1 MSRSLFDDVLSCPTL
16 PSLPQVAVEVL
27 ELTGDPDVPMK
38 KIAACVQ
45 RDQALAGKV
54 LKTVNSSF
62 YGLSKPCGSID
73 RAMSFL
79 GLNTVKSLVLGFSL
93 VDASKLAGAE
103 GFDLMTHWRRAI
115 VGAVSSRHVAVLTRA
130 ADPDEAF
137 TAALFQDIGVLACF
151 VSLKERYAEVV
162 VGKFHADWAKAETE
176 AFGFTHVEIG
186 EALAK
191 RWKLPVAIRAAVGA
205 HHSPDGVEPAY
216 ADLAR
221 VVCLGAMVGSVLGNE
236 APVPSVKRIS
246 QSARAWFGDR
256 APNTEALI
264 ERASDDARVIA
275 KLFHQDIGRLPDI
288 QSLLAEAEDKG
299 LEHQLEIQRRS
310 DALAKEASTDP
321 LTGLANRRRFE
332 LDLDDAL
339 QRFTRDGSPMAV
351 IFCDADRFKAVND
364 THGHA
369 AGDAVLIELAHRI
382 RDTVGNAGTVARYG
396 GEEIAVV
403 LPGLGINEAAILGER
418 IRDAVASAPFDLT
431 GVECEPDLL
440 TVTVSVGVS
449 ATDAADPA
457 RCTAVLQLVGEADSC
472 VYEAKR
478 AGRDRVFVHRA
489 VETTRMA
496 RPTAPAPQL
505 GTVRVLFVED
515 DPLAATLITTLLKRQ
530 KGVEIQWIESGTRAA
545 NEIKRMD
552 AGETPPVDIFLV
564 DLNLPGTSGYELLKM
579 VRASDTLRGLT
590 FLVLSGEDEATSR
603 EECLRLGAT
612 EFIPKQEF
620 VSDIGRWVELI
631 SGKSRTK
638 AAA

>member
-1 MSRSLFDDVLSCPTL
+1 MSRSLFDDVLACPTL
-16 PSLPQVAVEVL
+16 PSLPKVAIEVL

-93 VDASKLAGAE
+93 IDATKLAGAE
-103 GFDLMTHWRRAI
+103 GFDLMAHWRRAI
-115 VGAVSSRHVAVLTRA
+115 VGAVSSRHTAVLTRA

-151 VSLKERYAEVV
+151 VSLKERYAQAVA
-162 VGKFHADWAKAETE
+162 GKYHADWAPSELQ
-176 AFGFTHVEIG
+176 AFGFTHAQIG
-186 EALAK
+186 EALAA
-191 RWKLPVAIRAAVGA
+191 RWKLPASIRAAVGA
-205 HHSPDGVEPAY
+205 HHEPERVAPAY

-221 VVCLGAMVGSVLGNE
+221 VVCLGTMVGGVLGQE
-236 APVPSVKRIS
+236 SPIPSAKKITRD
-246 QSARAWFGDR
+246 ARAWFGDR
-256 APNTEALI
+256 APDTEALI

-275 KLFHQDIGRLPDI
+275 KLFHQNIGQLPDI

-332 LDLDDAL
+332 IDLDDAF
-339 QRFTRDGSPMAV
+339 QRFKREGSPLAV
-351 IFCDADRFKAVND
+351 IFCDADRFKSVND

-369 AGDAVLIELAHRI
+369 AGDAVLIELAR
-382 RDTVGNAGTVARYG
+382 RLQETVGEAGTVARYG

-403 LPGLGINEAAILGER
+403 LPGVAIDEAAVLGER
-418 IRDAVASAPFDLT
+418 IRESVASLPFDLS
-431 GVECEPDLL
+431 GVDCEPDLL
-440 TVTVSVGVS
+440 TVTISVGVS
-449 ATDAADPA
+449 ATDAADPE
-457 RCTAVLQLVGEADSC
+457 RCTAVLQLVGEADGC

-489 VETTRMA
+489 AETARMA
-496 RPTAPAPQL
+496 QPTPPAPNDRA
-505 GTVRVLFVED
+505 VRVLFVED

-545 NEIKRMD
+545 NEIRRMD
-552 AGETPPVDIFLV
+552 AGETPPVDLFLV

-579 VRASDTLRGLT
+579 VRASPALRGLK
-590 FLVLSGEDEATSR
+590 FLVLSGEDETTSR
-603 EECLRLGAT
+603 DECLRLGAT
-612 EFIPKQEF
+612 EFIPKQDF
-620 VSDIGRWVELI
+620 VTDIGRWVGLI
-631 SGKSRTK
+631 SGNGRSK
-638 AAA
+638 AA

>member
-1 MSRSLFDDVLSCPTL
+1 MSRSLFDEVLACQAL
-16 PSLPQVAVEVL
+16 PSLPMVAVQVL

-38 KIAACVQ
+38 KIAECVQ

-62 YGLSKPCGSID
+62 YGLSKPCGSIN

-93 VDASKLAGAE
+93 IDATKMAGAE
-103 GFDLMTHWRRAI
+103 GFDLMAHWRRAI
-115 VGAVSSRHVAVLTRA
+115 VGAVSSRHVAALTRA

-151 VSLKERYAEVV
+151 VSLKERYAEAVA
-162 VGKFHADWAKAETE
+162 GRFHVDWAKAETD
-176 AFGFTHVEIG
+176 AFGFTHAQIG

-191 RWKLPVAIRAAVGA
+191 RWKLPATIRCAVASHHDPERAEA
-205 HHSPDGVEPAY
+205 AY

-221 VVCLGAMVGSVLGNE
+221 VVGLGAMVAGVLGAD
-236 APVPSVKRIS
+236 APVPGIKQVGA
-246 QSARAWFGDR
+246 SARSWFGDR
-256 APNTEALI
+256 APDIEALI
-264 ERASDDARVIA
+264 ERSSDDARVIA
-275 KLFHQDIGRLPDI
+275 KLFSQNIGRMPDI
-288 QSLLAEAEDKG
+288 QTLMSQAEDMG
-299 LEHQLEIQRRS
+299 LEHQLQIQRRS

-321 LTGLANRRRFE
+321 LTGLANRRTFEIEMEEAFERFSR
-332 LDLDDAL
+332 DATP
-339 QRFTRDGSPMAV
+339 FAV
-351 IFCDADRFKAVND
+351 IFCDADRFKSVND

-369 AGDAVLIELAHRI
+369 AGDAVLIELAQRLK
-382 RDTVGNAGTVARYG
+382 DTVGEAGTVARYG

-403 LPGLGINEAAILGER
+403 LPGVTIDGAAILGER
-418 IRDAVASAPFDLT
+418 IRDAVASSPFDLS
-431 GVECEPDLL
+431 GVECEPNLL
-440 TVTVSVGVS
+440 TVTISVGVS

-489 VETTRMA
+489 AEASRMA
-496 RPTAPAPQL
+496 QPIATSASAN
-505 GTVRVLFVED
+505 TVRVLFVED

-552 AGETPPVDIFLV
+552 AGEIPPVDIFLV
-564 DLNLPGTSGYELLKM
+564 DLNLPGISGYELLKM
-579 VRASDTLRGLT
+579 VRASPTMRGLA

-603 EECLRLGAT
+603 EKCLQLGAT
-612 EFIPKQEF
+612 EFIPKQDF
-620 VSDIGRWVELI
+620 VTDIGRWVGLI
-631 SGKSRTK
+631 TGKGRSK
-638 AAA
+638 AA

>member
-1 MSRSLFDDVLSCPTL
+1 MPRSLFDDVLACPTL

-27 ELTGDPDVPMK
+27 DLTGDPDVPMK
-38 KIAACVQ
+38 KIAECVQ

-93 VDASKLAGAE
+93 IDATKLAGAE

-115 VGAVSSRHVAVLTRA
+115 VGAVSSRHAAVLTRA

-151 VSLKERYAEVV
+151 VSLKERYAQVIT
-162 VGKFHADWAKAETE
+162 GKHHADWANAESE
-176 AFGFTHVEIG
+176 AFGFTHAQIG
-186 EALAK
+186 EALAA
-191 RWKLPVAIRAAVGA
+191 RWKLPLAVRAAVGG
-205 HHSPDGVEPAY
+205 HHTPDKVEAAY

-221 VVCLGAMVGSVLGNE
+221 VVGLGAMVSSVLSAE
-236 APVPSVKRIS
+236 APIPSAKQITVKGK
-246 QSARAWFGDR
+246 AWFGDR
-256 APNTEALI
+256 APDTDALI

-275 KLFHQDIGRLPDI
+275 KLFNQNIGQLPDL
-288 QSLLAEAEDKG
+288 QALMAEAEDKG

-332 LDLDDAL
+332 IELDDAF
-339 QRFTRDGSPMAV
+339 QRFKRDGSPLAV

-369 AGDAVLIELAHRI
+369 AGDAVLIELAARLA
-382 RDTVGNAGTVARYG
+382 DTVGDAGVVARYG

-403 LPGLGINEAAILGER
+403 LPGLRIDDAAILGER
-418 IRDAVASAPFDLT
+418 MRDAVASAPFNLT

-440 TVTVSVGVS
+440 SVTVSVGVS
-449 ATDAADPA
+449 ATDAADPD
-457 RCTAVLQLVGEADSC
+457 RCTAVLQLVGEADGC

-478 AGRDRVFVHRA
+478 AGRDRVFVHRVA
-489 VETTRMA
+489 EAARMA
-496 RPTAPAPQL
+496 QPGPTSAGENA
-505 GTVRVLFVED
+505 VRVLFVED

-545 NEIKRMD
+545 NEIKRMS
-552 AGETPPVDIFLV
+552 AGETPPVDLFLV
-564 DLNLPGTSGYELLKM
+564 DLNLPGTSGYELLQM
-579 VRASDTLRGLT
+579 VRACETLRDLT
-590 FLVLSGEDEATSR
+590 FLVLSGEDEASSR

-612 EFIPKQEF
+612 EFIPKQDF
-620 VSDIGRWVELI
+620 VTDIGRWVGLI
-631 SGKSRTK
+631 SGNGRSK
-638 AAA
+638 AA